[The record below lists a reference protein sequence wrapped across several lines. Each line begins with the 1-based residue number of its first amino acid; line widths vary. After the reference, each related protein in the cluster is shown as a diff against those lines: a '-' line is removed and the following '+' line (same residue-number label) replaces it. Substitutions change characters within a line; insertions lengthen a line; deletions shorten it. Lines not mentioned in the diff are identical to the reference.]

1 MSRFFNF
8 FRKQRLD
15 CQMDEEF
22 EFHLDQ
28 LAAQLMNS
36 GVSRERALLEAR
48 RQFGSPTS
56 SPISATISA

>member
-1 MSRFFNF
+1 
-8 FRKQRLD
+8 
-15 CQMDEEF
+15 MDEEF

-28 LAAQLMNS
+28 LAAQLMS
-36 GVSRERALLEAR
+36 AGMTRDQALLEAR

>member
-28 LAAQLMNS
+28 LAAQLMS
-36 GVSRERALLEAR
+36 AGMTRDQALLEAR

-56 SPISATISA
+56 SPISATVSA